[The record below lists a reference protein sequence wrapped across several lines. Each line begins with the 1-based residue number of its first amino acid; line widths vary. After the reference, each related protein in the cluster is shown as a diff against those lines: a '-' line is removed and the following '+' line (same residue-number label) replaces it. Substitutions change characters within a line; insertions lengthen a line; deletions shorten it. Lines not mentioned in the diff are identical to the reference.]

1 MNADPIA
8 RIAMDGGG
16 TSCRA
21 ALLSAGRR
29 FEAVGGPANVNTDV
43 TGAVAVMQG
52 LLDRLAIAA
61 GLARR
66 DLHHCPGH
74 FGLAGVMSP
83 DMGRAVADAL
93 DLPQVTVTDDHPTT
107 IVGALGDADGAVAA
121 IGTGS
126 FLGRQ
131 QQNDLRSIGGWG
143 YRIGDQASGAWLGRR
158 LLEHLLLVEDGI
170 AAPGPLTRSLA
181 AHDFGPGGLTGFS
194 FRASPAD
201 YAQFAPMIVASDD
214 PFATAIMQ
222 EGAAYIRAG
231 IAALGW
237 REGEAL
243 CLTGGLGA
251 AYAPHL
257 GLAITPAKGTALDG
271 ALILAGRR

>member
-1 MNADPIA
+1 MNPEPIA

-21 ALLSAGRR
+21 ALVLDRHR
-29 FEAVGGPANVNTDV
+29 FDAVGGPANVNTDFA
-43 TGAVAVMQG
+43 GAVAVMER
-52 LLDRLAIAA
+52 LLA
-61 GLARR
+61 GLAAQAGLPR
-66 DLHHCPGH
+66 DALRESPGH

-93 DLPQVTVTDDHPTT
+93 NLTQVAVTDDHPTT

-131 QQNDLRSIGGWG
+131 HQNQLRSIGGWG

-158 LLEHLLLVEDGI
+158 LLEHLLLVQDGV
-170 AAPGPLTRSLA
+170 APPGLLSRVLA
-181 AHDFGPGGLTGFS
+181 THDFGPGGLTGFS

-201 YAQFAPMIVASDD
+201 YAQFAPMIWAGDD
-214 PFATAIMQ
+214 PFAKALMT

-231 IAALGW
+231 ITALGW
-237 REGEAL
+237 QMGDAL
-243 CLTGGLGA
+243 CLTGGLGV

-257 GLAITPAKGTALDG
+257 GLATTPAKGTALDG
-271 ALILAGRR
+271 AVILGGRR

>member
-1 MNADPIA
+1 MNPEPMA
-8 RIAMDGGG
+8 RIAVDGGG

-21 ALLSAGRR
+21 ALVMGGHR
-29 FEAVGGPANVNTDV
+29 FDATGGPANVNTDFRNAI
-43 TGAVAVMQG
+43 AVIDG
-52 LLDRLAIAA
+52 LLVRLAADA
-61 GLARR
+61 GLARA
-66 DLHHCPGH
+66 DLAGYPGH

-83 DMGRAVADAL
+83 DMGCAVANAL
-93 DLPQVTVTDDHPTT
+93 ALPRVVVTDDHPTT

-126 FLGRQ
+126 FLGLQ
-131 QQNDLRSIGGWG
+131 AMGQTRSIGGWG

-158 LLEHLLLVEDGI
+158 LLEHLLLVQDGI
-170 AAPGPLTRSLA
+170 AGAGPLAASLA
-181 AHDFGPGGLTGFS
+181 AHDFGQGGLTGFS

-201 YAQFAPMIVASDD
+201 YAQFAPAITASDD
-214 PFATAIMQ
+214 PFAVALMQ

-237 REGEAL
+237 RTGEVL
-243 CLTGGLGA
+243 CLSGGLGA
-251 AYAPHL
+251 AYAPHV
-257 GLAITPAKGTALDG
+257 GLPVTPAQGSALDG

>member
-1 MNADPIA
+1 MNPEPIA

-21 ALLSAGRR
+21 ALVLAGHR
-29 FEAVGGPANVNTDV
+29 FDAAGGPANVNTDFA
-43 TGAVAVMQG
+43 GAIAMMRG
-52 LLDRLAIAA
+52 LLERLAAAA
-61 GLARR
+61 GLSRQDMR
-66 DLHHCPGH
+66 NCPSH

-83 DMGRAVADAL
+83 DRARAVADAL
-93 DLPQVTVTDDHPTT
+93 DLPQVTVTNDHPTT

-131 QQNDLRSIGGWG
+131 HQNLLRSIGGWG

-158 LLEHLLLVEDGI
+158 LLEHLLLVQDGI
-170 AAPGPLTRSLA
+170 APPGPLTRTLA

-201 YAQFAPMIVASDD
+201 YAQFAPAIVASDD
-214 PFATAIMQ
+214 PFATALMQ
-222 EGAAYIRAG
+222 EGAAYLRAG
-231 IAALGW
+231 ITALGW

-251 AYAPHL
+251 AYVPHL
-257 GLAITPAKGTALDG
+257 GAAATPAKGTALDG

>member
-1 MNADPIA
+1 MNPDPIA

-21 ALLSAGRR
+21 ALVSAGRR
-29 FEAVGGPANVNTDV
+29 FDAAGGSANVNTDFA
-43 TGAVAVMQG
+43 GAVA
-52 LLDRLAIAA
+52 LLDRLVAAA
-61 GLARR
+61 GLSRG
-66 DLHHCPGH
+66 DLRHCPGH

-83 DMGRAVADAL
+83 DRGQAVADAL
-93 DLPQVTVTDDHPTT
+93 DLPRVTVTDDHPTT
-107 IVGALGDADGAVAA
+107 IAGALGDADGAVAA

-131 QQNDLRSIGGWG
+131 QQNRLRSIGGWG

-170 AAPGPLTRSLA
+170 APPGPLTRALA

-214 PFATAIMQ
+214 PFAAAVMQ

-231 IAALGW
+231 ITALGW

-243 CLTGGLGA
+243 CLTGGLGP

-257 GLAITPAKGTALDG
+257 GLPATAAKGTALDG